1 MVLAGSWIWVLIPL
15 AGIFAGMWKELLKAR
30 AQGIRLGSST
40 KDLELEVAALKT
52 ERAALLER
60 VENLE
65 AIVVSQTW
73 GAVQDKTVPE
83 PVREQHVAA
92 VAHRELGRG
101 TGLSDQQRAEIL
113 AQRLQR

>member
-1 MVLAGSWIWVLIPL
+1 MFDSSWIWVLIPL

-30 AQGIRLGSST
+30 AQGNRLGSST
-40 KDLELEVAALKT
+40 QELEREVSAMKS

-73 GAVQDKTVPE
+73 GALHDKTLPE

-92 VAHRELGRG
+92 VAHRELGRDL
-101 TGLSDQQRAEIL
+101 GLSDQQRAQLL